1 METYDNTD
9 NEDAD
14 VHHATV
20 TIMPTPVR
28 DTKIKDRLDATSS
41 NVSLNSI
48 ASEHVE
54 IEETITSAASLLND
68 ASRVITCHTCNDE
81 IVGPVITALNRTYHK
96 EHFICA
102 HCGQELGTRNFY
114 ERDGLPYCEKDYH
127 QLFSPKCASCG
138 NTILDVSKQ
147 QVIFN

>member
-9 NEDAD
+9 NEDVD
-14 VHHATV
+14 SHHAKV
-20 TIMPTPVR
+20 TIIPTPIR
-28 DTKIKDRLDATSS
+28 ETKIKDKIDPTSS
-41 NVSLNSI
+41 IVTLDSV

-54 IEETITSAASLLND
+54 IKETATSAASWLEDPTNT
-68 ASRVITCHTCNDE
+68 ITCHTCNGTIE
-81 IVGPVITALNRTYHK
+81 GPVITALGRTYHK

-138 NTILDVSKQ
+138 GTILDVS
-147 QVIFN
+147 I